1 MWRSERKI
9 VRRLFLHVSFVCVLC
24 WLLVEWA
31 AEINEVM
38 IAKKY
43 HLLKTI
49 WSLAPALCVYM
60 HVEVHGCANDEN
72 KKERTNEREK
82 KNANKIVC
90 DVNRLKHNEI
100 IKMNHFIG

>member
-1 MWRSERKI
+1 MVEREKKMWSD
-9 VRRLFLHVSFVCVLC
+9 FFSTFYLC
-24 WLLVEWA
+24 ALYYVGMPVEWA

-49 WSLAPALCVYM
+49 WSLSVCV
-60 HVEVHGCANDEN
+60 HVEVHGCANDE
-72 KKERTNEREK
+72 KKVRTGAKK
-82 KNANKIVC
+82 KNENKIVC

-100 IKMNHFIG
+100 IKRNHFIG